1 MLSKCYR
8 KKTKA
13 GPRWLPCCRSN
24 RPPPART
31 HRSCPAPSR
40 CHGTEQLCS
49 SPRRPELRRVAGP
62 SSAAPPRA
70 ALLRAA
76 PSSVCSAPRRPEML
90 YSPPR
95 AALLRAAPSC
105 AGSSLEAQTCPRP
118 ASRCHNAG
126 PARFSEHCVPPRAR
140 RAQDEIHDG
149 PARVRPRAPEQRPH
163 RTRNQ
168 RPGGAAAPHRAH
180 RPAPGTASPAPDA
193 ARYADACVLDEEPE
207 TDKGQCGHLAFTFQV

>member
-49 SPRRPELRRVAGP
+49 SPHRPELRRVACP
-62 SSAAPPRA
+62 SSTAPPRA

-76 PSSVCSAPRRPEML
+76 PSSVCSAPRRPELL

-95 AALLRAAPSC
+95 AALLRAAPSYV
-105 AGSSLEAQTCPRP
+105 GSSLAAQTCPRP
-118 ASRCHNAG
+118 REPLPQRG
-126 PARFSEHCVPPRAR
+126 PRALL
-140 RAQDEIHDG
+140 RA
-149 PARVRPRAPEQRPH
+149 PRAVPSPTSTGRDP
-163 RTRNQ
+163 RWPCTRAPPL
-168 RPGGAAAPHRAH
+168 PGAAAAPHTQPEAGR
-180 RPAPGTASPAPDA
+180 RRRASPRALGRT
-193 ARYADACVLDEEPE
+193 ARTIEEPR
-207 TDKGQCGHLAFTFQV
+207 